1 MRKERRNLSGAFKAK
16 VALEALQEKK
26 TIAQLASEYELQPS
40 QICAWKKQ
48 LLESSSKIF
57 EQPKTVVD
65 QNTEKEKDELYKQIG
80 KLQVQNEWLKKKSE
94 QYLGLKFS

>member
-1 MRKERRNLSGAFKAK
+1 MRKERRTLSGAFKAK

-26 TIAQLASEYELQPS
+26 TIAQLAIEYEVQAN

-57 EQPKTVVD
+57 EQTKTVVD
-65 QNTEKEKDELYKQIG
+65 GSAEKEKDELYKQIG